1 MADENDTDDFDI
13 VTANPAAYYAGP
25 ADVFN
30 DPELTKAQK
39 QRLLEEWEEDL
50 KRMLSS
56 DSEGMAPAKSQLD
69 GDHKADQDAATLR
82 QATNYLRQVR
92 GEEKGEPFPA
102 APKAVLG
109 RIWHKIFGPRQQ
121 TLAA

>member
-56 DSEGMAPAKSQLD
+56 DSEGMAPAGGQLD
-69 GDHKADQDAATLR
+69 EHKSDKDAATLR
-82 QATNYLRQVR
+82 QATNYLRLVR
-92 GEEKGEPFPA
+92 GDEEGEPFPV
-102 APKAVLG
+102 APKKVLG
-109 RIWHKIFGPRQQ
+109 RIWHRIFGPRQQ
-121 TLAA
+121 TVAA

>member
-1 MADENDTDDFDI
+1 MTNDNDTDDFDI

-30 DPELTKAQK
+30 DPQLTKDQK
-39 QRLLEEWEEDL
+39 QRLLEEWETDL
-50 KRMLSS
+50 KQRLTS
-56 DSEGMAPAKSQLD
+56 DSEGMAPEQGQLD
-69 GDHKADQDAATLR
+69 GEHKADKDAATLR

-92 GEEKGEPFPA
+92 GDDKGEPFPA
-102 APKAVLG
+102 AQKAVLG

-121 TLAA
+121 VAA

>member
-1 MADENDTDDFDI
+1 MADDTDTDNFDI

-30 DPELTKAQK
+30 DPELTKDQK
-39 QRLLEEWEEDL
+39 LRLLEEWETDL
-50 KRMLSS
+50 KQRLTS
-56 DSEGMAPAKSQLD
+56 DSEGMAPAGGQLD
-69 GDHKADQDAATLR
+69 GEHKADKDAAMLR

-92 GEEKGEPFPA
+92 GDEKGEPFPA

-121 TLAA
+121 TVAA